1 MVARGDGCNFANKE
15 RIHILFTPGKT
26 NLRQTI
32 YASLKGNIPE
42 TSDHSLP
49 EQNLVG
55 YLVIFELF

>member
-1 MVARGDGCNFANKE
+1 MVARGDDCNLANKE

-55 YLVIFELF
+55 HMVIFELF